1 MRSAFFSVLNLKAN
15 LRNVCHSAKTFAV
28 QPVSHIVGMRGTVG
42 LKPIAQPA
50 RGPTLCTGLRPP
62 AQHHGSGR
70 TLWDASLMP
79 GFRGP
84 AAPSAM
90 GPTKA
95 RLRRRTAR
103 KRAILRQYNS
113 ISRLPRRGWMA
124 SLPGAEESAGTGV
137 CLGLRAIVTQLAGT
151 RSGGRC
157 RRTAPGGRAAWG
169 HGEMV
174 ASPDPRL

>member
-1 MRSAFFSVLNLKAN
+1 MRSAFFYSLLNLKAN
-15 LRNVCHSAKTFAV
+15 LRNVCHSANTFAV
-28 QPVSHIVGMRGTVG
+28 QPVSHIVGMRGSVG

-62 AQHHGSGR
+62 AQQHGRGR

-84 AAPSAM
+84 AAPSAL

-103 KRAILRQYNS
+103 NACYF
-113 ISRLPRRGWMA
+113 A
-124 SLPGAEESAGTGV
+124 ST
-137 CLGLRAIVTQLAGT
+137 
-151 RSGGRC
+151 
-157 RRTAPGGRAAWG
+157 
-169 HGEMV
+169 
-174 ASPDPRL
+174 